1 MKYRYCAS
9 VLYFTLSFTLFSLT
23 QTSLLL
29 TFSGQADFFLGLTYV
44 SYYFLSLGTFQTIK
58 LIRPQAEGTTS
69 ITGART

>member
-9 VLYFTLSFTLFSLT
+9 VLYFTLNFTLLILT

-29 TFSGQADFFLGLTYV
+29 TFSNQADFFFRFNICELLFPVFG
-44 SYYFLSLGTFQTIK
+44 YFPDIE
-58 LIRPQAEGTTS
+58 LIRPQAEGTIS